1 MERWILIVM
10 KYYYFYDKIEK
21 KKIYFSRGQTNIT
34 IINET
39 I

>member
-10 KYYYFYDKIEK
+10 KYYHFYDKIE